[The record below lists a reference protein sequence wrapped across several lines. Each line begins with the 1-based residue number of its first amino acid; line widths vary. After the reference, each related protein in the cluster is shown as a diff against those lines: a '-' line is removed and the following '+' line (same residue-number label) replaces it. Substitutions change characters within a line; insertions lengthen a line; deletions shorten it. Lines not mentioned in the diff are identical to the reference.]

1 MKISER
7 YYISKIDDKI
17 KNEMIEKHH
26 YLHRLRGS
34 TYSFGLY
41 DRVEKEHTEWFGDFD
56 KCVGVIMYSVPAAF
70 QLCDG
75 VCGKEYKSQ
84 VIELSR
90 LWIADGTMKNV
101 ESYLISNTLKM
112 LDNHDIVVS
121 YADPSAKHLGIVYQA
136 TNFVYTGKSGG
147 GRDLILLNKGNTH
160 SRGTPK
166 IGGYQALVEK
176 YGKENVGY
184 QEKVEKHRYIYF
196 ACSKKKRKLYMS
208 KLKWDI
214 LPYPKTL

>member
-70 QLCDG
+70 QLCEG

-112 LDNHDIVVS
+112 LD
-121 YADPSAKHLGIVYQA
+121 
-136 TNFVYTGKSGG
+136 
-147 GRDLILLNKGNTH
+147 
-160 SRGTPK
+160 
-166 IGGYQALVEK
+166 
-176 YGKENVGY
+176 
-184 QEKVEKHRYIYF
+184 
-196 ACSKKKRKLYMS
+196 
-208 KLKWDI
+208 
-214 LPYPKTL
+214 